1 MGWAR
6 ALKKEVIIVKR
17 KGSEAPK
24 SDYKNDTYHEYD
36 DNARST
42 HLAQVVRE
50 NVIEVLEKNYGLIK
64 K

>member
-36 DNARST
+36 DNARSID
-42 HLAQVVRE
+42 LARMVRE
-50 NVIEVLEKNYGLIK
+50 NIIEVLEKNYGLIK
-64 K
+64 